1 MPTDPTPTPLILDHV
16 YDHEAAQPDRVFLTQ
31 PVGGGQAVD
40 YTWAQ
45 TLDQARRMAAHLQS
59 LQLPP
64 GARIAMLAKNS
75 AHFFMAELAIWMAG
89 GTTVAIFPTETA
101 DNIAYVLR
109 HSEASLLFI
118 GKLDG
123 WDQQKGGIPAGLPCI
138 SLPLAPDVGCDTW
151 DAIVARTAPLAGRVL
166 RAADDL
172 AMLLYT
178 SGSTGQPKG
187 VMQSFGSI
195 TAVTNGILADSR
207 ARDGGVDVDAR
218 VLSYLPLA
226 HCFERAWVE
235 CCAFVSGRVH
245 VYFSESLATFMA
257 DIKRAQPT
265 WFISVPR
272 LWTKFQQAVLAQM
285 PAAQLDAAL
294 SNPAMAPVVGKKVL
308 AGLGLEHVRRAGS
321 GSAPMPPDLMRW
333 YRRLGLD
340 LYEGYAMTED
350 FAYSH
355 TGDTGDHSLGTVGR
369 PFPDVQARI
378 ADDGEVLVQSPGR
391 MVGYYKEP
399 ALNAESFTDD
409 GFFRTG
415 DLGRYDEHG
424 QLVLTGRKKELFKT
438 AKGKYVAPA
447 PIENRLNEHPM
458 VELSLVSGLG
468 QPAAYA
474 VLVLDEFLRPKLGD
488 PAVRATV
495 EAQLTQLLHD
505 VNAARASHEHL
516 QMLVVAREPWSM
528 EAGTLTPT
536 MKIKRSRIEA
546 AVAPAVDGW
555 YASGKVVVWA

>member
-1 MPTDPTPTPLILDHV
+1 
-16 YDHEAAQPDRVFLTQ
+16 
-31 PVGGGQAVD
+31 
-40 YTWAQ
+40 
-45 TLDQARRMAAHLQS
+45 
-59 LQLPP
+59 
-64 GARIAMLAKNS
+64 
-75 AHFFMAELAIWMAG
+75 
-89 GTTVAIFPTETA
+89 
-101 DNIAYVLR
+101 
-109 HSEASLLFI
+109 
-118 GKLDG
+118 
-123 WDQQKGGIPAGLPCI
+123 
-138 SLPLAPDVGCDTW
+138 
-151 DAIVARTAPLAGRVL
+151 
-166 RAADDL
+166 
-172 AMLLYT
+172 MLLYT

-195 TAVTNGILADSR
+195 TAADQRHPGRQPR
-207 ARDGGVDVDAR
+207 ARRRGGQDAR

-245 VYFSESLATFMA
+245 VFFSESLATFMA

-294 SNPAMAPVVGKKVL
+294 ANPAMAPVVGQKVL

-378 ADDGEVLVQSPGR
+378 ADDGEVLVKSPGR

-495 EAQLTQLLHD
+495 EAAADPAAARRQRHAGQPRTPADAGGGARALEHGSRHADADDEDQAQPHRSRGGAGGGRLVCVGEGGGVGVSAPLKASCHD
-505 VNAARASHEHL
+505 VNRPVRL
-516 QMLVVAREPWSM
+516 Y
-528 EAGTLTPT
+528 
-536 MKIKRSRIEA
+536 RSVGICDRS
-546 AVAPAVDGW
+546 P
-555 YASGKVVVWA
+555 ST